1 MKKIS
6 SIIKLFIVI
15 VMITFVAYK
24 QKSIEEE
31 VNNNTINSRI
41 NLKTMALKVEENN
54 NNDIYRTINTFTGDL
69 TGYIYNCPLCSGRL
83 ACNSKLDLSNGLINY
98 EDSTYGSVR
107 IVASSTNLS
116 CGSIVRMYSD
126 RLSTEPILA
135 IVLDRGVRG
144 NALDLLT
151 ENIDAARIVGRSS
164 ITYDVLRIGYGE

>member
-24 QKSIEEE
+24 QNSIEEE

-41 NLKTMALKVEENN
+41 NLKTMALKIEENN

-164 ITYDVLRIGYGE
+164 ITYDVLRMGYGE

>member
-24 QKSIEEE
+24 QNSIEEE

-164 ITYDVLRIGYGE
+164 ITYDVLRMGYGE

>member
-24 QKSIEEE
+24 QNSIEEE

-98 EDSTYGSVR
+98 EDSIYGSVR

-151 ENIDAARIVGRSS
+151 ENVDAARIVGRSS